1 MSGTRLARREE
12 QGDGDRV
19 RNGLPPVL
27 HGDAALRPTPAPR
40 GDGGAGSGS
49 RSARRAMNGA
59 CFTATGC
66 MLPSIPNRS
75 APSPFRSPPARCR
88 RVRLWLGLWV
98 PNPPDVGRRRRRRRA
113 WTDRRAWVIP
123 RGRRARCPT
132 TGNADE
138 DTRGHF
144 ERRDSSPLAW
154 AASPGVRPPRR
165 YSVGAGG
172 LASGRFLAA
181 ARRHGVRNVRPRRPL
196 EVKMM
201 SQANGLPET
210 TGRHG
215 ECHLALVDADALS
228 PSGLA
233 VAGMGCPNCAIPVR
247 TDPAR
252 ARCVAGGRAFHPRAR
267 RPPGWCSPVVS
278 CVPNSGY
285 AAMEVFLVSQTRSAE
300 GS

>member
-1 MSGTRLARREE
+1 
-12 QGDGDRV
+12 
-19 RNGLPPVL
+19 
-27 HGDAALRPTPAPR
+27 
-40 GDGGAGSGS
+40 
-49 RSARRAMNGA
+49 
-59 CFTATGC
+59 
-66 MLPSIPNRS
+66 
-75 APSPFRSPPARCR
+75 
-88 RVRLWLGLWV
+88 
-98 PNPPDVGRRRRRRRA
+98 
-113 WTDRRAWVIP
+113 
-123 RGRRARCPT
+123 
-132 TGNADE
+132 
-138 DTRGHF
+138 
-144 ERRDSSPLAW
+144 
-154 AASPGVRPPRR
+154 
-165 YSVGAGG
+165 
-172 LASGRFLAA
+172 
-181 ARRHGVRNVRPRRPL
+181 
-196 EVKMM
+196 MM

-252 ARCVAGGRAFHPRAR
+252 ARCVAGGRAFPPWAR